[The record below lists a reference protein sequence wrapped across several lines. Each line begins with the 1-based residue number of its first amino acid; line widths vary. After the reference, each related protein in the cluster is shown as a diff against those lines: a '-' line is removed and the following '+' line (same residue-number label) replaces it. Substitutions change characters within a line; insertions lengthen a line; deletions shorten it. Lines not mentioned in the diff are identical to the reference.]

1 MGYFSAITK
10 TGCGLVG
17 ARITANPTE
26 VGVHQDIQ
34 STIDFIL
41 EVEKLKGVLRKTKP
55 VGQARYENS
64 AEHSWQI
71 ALFALAMKPYAN
83 ADVNMEVVLQMLLL
97 HDIVEIDAGDTL
109 VYDDA
114 GAANKY
120 EEEHQAAQRIF
131 ALLPKAM
138 GKRFLTLWE
147 EFEAEETPEAQYA
160 RGMDRVLPILQNLAN
175 DGQSWVE
182 HGIRKVQVLEKNG
195 KVAKA
200 SSALWNMIVPRLDE
214 AERLGYL
221 KG

>member
-1 MGYFSAITK
+1 M
-10 TGCGLVG
+10 
-17 ARITANPTE
+17 
-26 VGVHQDIQ
+26 HQDIQ

-83 ADVNMEVVLQMLLL
+83 SQVNMEVVLQMLLL

-114 GAANKY
+114 GAADKY

-131 ALLPKAM
+131 ALLPEAM
-138 GKRFLTLWE
+138 GQRFLTLWE

-182 HGIRKVQVLEKNG
+182 HGIRKVQVIEKNG

-200 SSALWNMIVPRLDE
+200 SSALWDMILPRLDE

>member
-1 MGYFSAITK
+1 M
-10 TGCGLVG
+10 
-17 ARITANPTE
+17 
-26 VGVHQDIQ
+26 HQDIQ

>member
-1 MGYFSAITK
+1 M
-10 TGCGLVG
+10 
-17 ARITANPTE
+17 
-26 VGVHQDIQ
+26 HQDIQ

-83 ADVNMEVVLQMLLL
+83 AEVNMEVVLQMLLL

>member
-1 MGYFSAITK
+1 M
-10 TGCGLVG
+10 
-17 ARITANPTE
+17 
-26 VGVHQDIQ
+26 HQDIQ

-83 ADVNMEVVLQMLLL
+83 AEVNMEVVLQMLLL

-114 GAANKY
+114 GAADKY

-131 ALLPKAM
+131 ALLPEAM

-182 HGIRKVQVLEKNG
+182 HGIRKVQVIEKNG

-200 SSALWNMIVPRLDE
+200 SSALWDMILPRLDE

>member
-1 MGYFSAITK
+1 M
-10 TGCGLVG
+10 
-17 ARITANPTE
+17 
-26 VGVHQDIQ
+26 HQDIQ

-131 ALLPKAM
+131 ALLPESM

>member
-1 MGYFSAITK
+1 MGYFSGSLRLTAA
-10 TGCGLVG
+10 GRGE
-17 ARITANPTE
+17 ITANPTE

-83 ADVNMEVVLQMLLL
+83 AEVNMEVVLQMLLL

-114 GAANKY
+114 GAANNRRRTPSGPTDFCFVARV
-120 EEEHQAAQRIF
+120 H
-131 ALLPKAM
+131 
-138 GKRFLTLWE
+138 GKTFFDSVGRVRRRN
-147 EFEAEETPEAQYA
+147 PEAQYA

-200 SSALWNMIVPRLDE
+200 SSALWDMIVPRLDE

>member
-1 MGYFSAITK
+1 
-10 TGCGLVG
+10 
-17 ARITANPTE
+17 
-26 VGVHQDIQ
+26 VHQDIQ